1 MLAARELYSPNCS
14 CSQSKF
20 FISAR
25 ARKKIAVLECSRM
38 LAKTIRHPYN
48 WDLGINVPVQT
59 QKWCDHYQNMR
70 IMLAVL
76 RFKKWGKLCSFTQ
89 IMLKFMLAQSI
100 KVYSY
105 ILLGLDY
112 YVCNADYEMLYRIS
126 PSYLKFSLPSFIIPF
141 KKCITSPIFL
151 LFERYICFSTADV
164 IIENWQT

>member
-1 MLAARELYSPNCS
+1 MLAARALYSPNCS
-14 CSQSKF
+14 LLAKQIFYLCSCSQ
-20 FISAR
+20 
-25 ARKKIAVLECSRM
+25 KIAVLECSRM

-76 RFKKWGKLCSFTQ
+76 RFKKWGKLCSFSH
-89 IMLKFMLAQSI
+89 IMLKLMLAQSI

-105 ILLGLDY
+105 ILLRLYY
-112 YVCNADYEMLYRIS
+112 YVCNADYEMLYPMS